1 MHRVIG
7 SGSGVYLVWAAR
19 GLAAFISAVLLAF
32 FGDLTGRVFNLLVG
46 YPWPQVVHVNI
57 HMVSIGVGAGLGAYL
72 GWMNLS
78 LNRYRALGFLSAT
91 IAAGIVGVYIGRA
104 YGPGVDPS
112 YWWSRFAVDTTVH
125 LTAVILGT
133 FTAAVIR
140 LLHHWI
146 QLRSTK
152 SHRLV
157 SSMTTHPPN

>member
-1 MHRVIG
+1 MMASGIRV
-7 SGSGVYLVWAAR
+7 YWAWTAR

-32 FGDLTGRVFNLLVG
+32 IGDVIGRVFNLLIG
-46 YPWPQVVHVNI
+46 YPWPQEVHLNI
-57 HMVSIGVGAGLGAYL
+57 HMVSIGVGAGIGAYL

-78 LNRYRALGFLSAT
+78 LNRYHALGCFSAT
-91 IAAGIVGVYIGRA
+91 VAAGIVGVYVGIE
-104 YGPGVDPS
+104 YGPGVDLT

-125 LTAVILGT
+125 LTAAILGT
-133 FTAAVIR
+133 FAAAVIR

-152 SHRLV
+152 SHRVV